1 MEGFYT
7 QEVFGIMGESGINQE
22 MGVCIITHP
31 FLERYKGEIQ
41 VLSKFSSVL
50 THLYA
55 KVFVITNTDNVAVSE
70 RVYVRKRKYY
80 TNSKS
85 SFYLIRYI
93 MGELF
98 TTLELLKVR
107 KDVNVIF
114 FLGWI
119 PVLSC
124 LIARLLGKRIVLI
137 LHTSIPLGVKETYRG
152 CIGKLLSS
160 MIERISRINYSLS
173 KLIMIDSESLIREL
187 GLDGY
192 KEKVRV
198 GSSIFVDTNIFKFTE
213 EVNKRENLVGYIGRF
228 SEEKGIINL
237 IDAIPKILE
246 ENQTVK
252 FLIIGDGPLFLKLK
266 KRIGGMGF
274 SDRLFLLGWVPY
286 EKIPD
291 YLEEMKLLVLPSYIE
306 GIPNI
311 VLEAMACG
319 TPILATPVGAIPDV
333 IKDCE
338 TGFIMEN
345 NSPEF
350 IAKNVIRALN
360 YLGLSRV
367 VKNARALIE
376 EKYTYEA
383 AVERYRNILSG
394 LQSK

>member
-1 MEGFYT
+1 
-7 QEVFGIMGESGINQE
+7 MGESGINQE
-22 MGVCIITHP
+22 IGVCIITHP

-41 VLSKFSSVL
+41 VLSKFSSAL
-50 THLYA
+50 THLYT

-107 KDVNVIF
+107 KDINVIF

-119 PVLSC
+119 PLFSC

-137 LHTSIPLGVKETYRG
+137 LHTSIPLGVKETYKG
-152 CIGKLLSS
+152 CIGKLLSM
-160 MIERISRINYSLS
+160 MIELISRINYSLS

-252 FLIIGDGPLFLKLK
+252 FLIIGDGPLFLKVK
-266 KRIGGMGF
+266 KRIEGMGF
-274 SDRLFLLGWVPY
+274 SDRLFLPGWVPY

-291 YLEEMKLLVLPSYIE
+291 YLKEMKLLVLPSYIE

>member
-1 MEGFYT
+1 VHREAF
-7 QEVFGIMGESGINQE
+7 
-22 MGVCIITHP
+22 
-31 FLERYKGEIQ
+31 
-41 VLSKFSSVL
+41 
-50 THLYA
+50 
-55 KVFVITNTDNVAVSE
+55 
-70 RVYVRKRKYY
+70 
-80 TNSKS
+80 
-85 SFYLIRYI
+85 
-93 MGELF
+93 
-98 TTLELLKVR
+98 
-107 KDVNVIF
+107 IF
-114 FLGWI
+114 DDR
-119 PVLSC
+119 
-124 LIARLLGKRIVLI
+124 AN
-137 LHTSIPLGVKETYRG
+137 
-152 CIGKLLSS
+152 
-160 MIERISRINYSLS
+160 SRINYSLS

-252 FLIIGDGPLFLKLK
+252 FLIIGDGPLFLKVK
-266 KRIGGMGF
+266 KRIEGMGF

-291 YLEEMKLLVLPSYIE
+291 YLKEMKLLVLSSYIE

-360 YLGLSRV
+360 YPDLGRV

>member
-252 FLIIGDGPLFLKLK
+252 FLIIGDGPLFLKVK
-266 KRIGGMGF
+266 KRIEGMGF

-291 YLEEMKLLVLPSYIE
+291 YLKEMKLLVLPSYIE

-360 YLGLSRV
+360 YPDLGRV